1 MTSHQLLSSSICKL
15 KLEINVYPKP
25 IWLNDSSPIIT
36 MITTIDY
43 IFDKISYLG
52 DQKNRGYEKYKKVFL
67 GKNGSCNYI
76 YI

>member
-1 MTSHQLLSSSICKL
+1 
-15 KLEINVYPKP
+15 
-25 IWLNDSSPIIT
+25 